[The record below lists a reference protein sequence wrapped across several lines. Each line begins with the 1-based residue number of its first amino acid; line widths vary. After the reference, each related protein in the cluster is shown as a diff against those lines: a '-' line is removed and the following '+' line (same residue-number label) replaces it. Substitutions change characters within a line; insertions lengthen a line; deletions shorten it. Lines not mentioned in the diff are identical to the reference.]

1 MSDVSFT
8 QHIGILTTI
17 SEELKDCPLYY
28 SLPEL
33 CATLQCRV
41 PTAKDFYVALANA
54 GYRASQFH
62 HEPSA
67 LKTDAPPHVI
77 WDIMRAWCAISPPE
91 GSKHKKQLS
100 AGAAIL
106 ANKSRTEVSFELPE
120 GKVDEPKKK
129 ISRFPPNP
137 EENWGPKRR
146 AGRKEKQKSKD
157 GGGGGGGGDGEVE
170 ADAQVASTAAAGES
184 NEGEEEEHQEKRMKK

>member
-1 MSDVSFT
+1 M
-8 QHIGILTTI
+8 QIGILTTV

-41 PTAKDFYVALANA
+41 PTAKDFHIALANA

-91 GSKHKKQLS
+91 GSKHKKQS
-100 AGAAIL
+100 AAAVAIL
-106 ANKSRTEVSFELPE
+106 ANPSRTEVSFEVPE
-120 GKVDEPKKK
+120 GQTNGPKKK
-129 ISRFPPNP
+129 KIARFPPNP

-146 AGRKEKQKSKD
+146 AGRKEKQSSKSSTSAS
-157 GGGGGGGGDGEVE
+157 GGGEGGGNEEIEVEIAEEEEEVE
-170 ADAQVASTAAAGES
+170 ARGPK
-184 NEGEEEEHQEKRMKK
+184 EKKLKK